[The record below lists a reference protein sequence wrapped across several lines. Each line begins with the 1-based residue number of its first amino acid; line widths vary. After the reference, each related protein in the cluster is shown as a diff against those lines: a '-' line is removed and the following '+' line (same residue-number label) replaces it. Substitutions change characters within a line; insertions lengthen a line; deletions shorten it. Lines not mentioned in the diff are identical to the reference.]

1 MIKLTRKEAITLTA
15 NLNPT
20 VMVELLTNLQEDGTF
35 AGGFS
40 NTAKK
45 INEQIV
51 KYTHQ
56 NELEIVGLVFDG
68 CENYL
73 TLEEKKDI
81 SILDK
86 YIKIDSDL
94 SFLAENSNG
103 ILYKV
108 LIPLCDFENFFEVEE
123 IELDIEVDYQSPAQH
138 IFDSWIDNGKNH
150 DIEIELLTQNK

>member
-1 MIKLTRKEAITLTA
+1 MIKLTRKEAITITA

-56 NELEIVGLVFDG
+56 NESEIVGLVFPPVIKKDSLIEFLDNNIPEDTG
-68 CENYL
+68 ESEEL
-73 TLEEKKDI
+73 TQREKELVWQSELEEHNRMVQ
-81 SILDK
+81 
-86 YIKIDSDL
+86 
-94 SFLAENSNG
+94 EQN
-103 ILYKV
+103 
-108 LIPLCDFENFFEVEE
+108 NFH
-123 IELDIEVDYQSPAQH
+123 L
-138 IFDSWIDNGKNH
+138 
-150 DIEIELLTQNK
+150 